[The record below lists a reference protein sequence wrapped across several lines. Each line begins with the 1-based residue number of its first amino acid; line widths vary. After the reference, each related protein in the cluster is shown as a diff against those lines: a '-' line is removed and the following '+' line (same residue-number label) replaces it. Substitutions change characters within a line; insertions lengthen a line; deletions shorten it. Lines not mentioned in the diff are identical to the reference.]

1 MNAAL
6 VAIVC
11 FLAFAVAH
19 WSYGRLLG
27 RRVFGLDPE
36 RATPAH
42 RFRDGVDFVPTR
54 VPVLFG
60 HHFASIAGLGP
71 ILGPAIAV
79 IWGWVPAILWVVL
92 GSILIGGIHDL
103 GALTV
108 SLRHDGRSIGDAC
121 RDVVGQRAR
130 LLFLIVIFFLMSL
143 AMGAFVNAIAA
154 LFVRFRPDAILP
166 SVGLMVVAMVVG
178 IATYRWGISLG
189 RTTALGLVV
198 FLGLIVAGVEFPLP
212 THHVFV
218 RDEAVRTE
226 LAALI
231 EQGKVK
237 APYGAAAELAAL
249 KAAGGEQSAAVA
261 VVQQAAERA
270 QTGWMYALLAY
281 GLIASILPV
290 WLLLQPR
297 DYINSFQLYA
307 ALALMLVGLTAAA
320 LTGSPA
326 AQIDAPAIRFIS
338 DAPPFVPFLF
348 VTIACGA
355 VSGFH
360 SLVSSG
366 TTVRQ
371 LNRETDAV
379 AIGYGGMLTEGALAV
394 LVILACAAGLG
405 ASAWSGAGEYASWSA
420 IKGGGLAVQLD
431 AVVRGAGNF
440 VAHLGIPFEYA
451 VSFLAVTVTAF
462 ALTTLD
468 SATRLL
474 RFNVEEIMRAV
485 GLPQLANRYFGSV
498 VAVGGIAWFAFSRG
512 GKSLWTLF
520 GTTNQLL
527 AGLTLLTV
535 TVYLMRCRRP
545 VWYTAVPMVLM
556 LSVTIAA
563 MILQLRT
570 FLAAP
575 QPNYTLIVVSAAVL
589 VLAVWLVVETSVV
602 MLAVRN
608 GRAERT
614 AVAAAGREAS

>member
-6 VAIVC
+6 IAIVC
-11 FLAFAVAH
+11 FAALIVAH
-19 WSYGRLLG
+19 LTYGRLLG
-27 RRVFGLDPE
+27 RRVFQLDPE
-36 RATPAH
+36 RTTPAH
-42 RFRDGVDFVPTR
+42 RYRDGVDFVPTR

-79 IWGWVPAILWVVL
+79 IWGWLPAILWVVL

-108 SLRHDGRSIGDAC
+108 SLRHEARSIGDAC
-121 RDVVGQRAR
+121 RDIVGKRAR
-130 LLFLIVIFFLMSL
+130 LLFLVVIFFLMSL

-154 LFVRFRPDAILP
+154 LFVRFRPDAIVP
-166 SVGLMVVAMVVG
+166 SVGLMVVAVVVG
-178 IATYRWGISLG
+178 LATYKARVPLG
-189 RTTALGLVV
+189 WATAVGLIV
-198 FLGLIVAGVEFPLP
+198 FVLLIVAGVEYPVP
-212 THHVFV
+212 THHAFIE
-218 RDEAVRTE
+218 DDGARTQLE
-226 LAALI
+226 QLMS
-231 EQGKVK
+231 QGKVA
-237 APYGAAAELAAL
+237 APYGAAAEMRAL
-249 KAAGGEQSAAVA
+249 EAAGADDAAIA
-261 VVQQAAERA
+261 AIDQAASQA
-270 QTGWMYALLAY
+270 QQLWMYALLFY
-281 GLIASILPV
+281 GLLASVLPV

-297 DYINSFQLYA
+297 DYLNSFQLYA
-307 ALALMLVGLTAAA
+307 ALGLMLLGLLAAA
-320 LTGSPA
+320 AVGAPA
-326 AQIDAPAIRFIS
+326 ARIDAPPIRLVS

-405 ASAWSGAGEYASWSA
+405 AAAWSEGGEYASWAA

-440 VAHLGIPFEYA
+440 VAQLGIPHAYA
-451 VSFLAVTVTAF
+451 ASFLAVTVTAF

-474 RFNVEEIMRAV
+474 RFNVEEILRAV
-485 GLPQLANRYFGSV
+485 GLPQLANRYVGSV
-498 VAVGGIAWFAFSRG
+498 VAVAGIAWFAFSKG

-545 VWYTAVPMVLM
+545 VWYTALPMVAM
-556 LSVTIAA
+556 LTVTIAA
-563 MILQLRT
+563 MILQLRG
-570 FLAAP
+570 FLQAE

-589 VLAVWLVVETSVV
+589 LLAVWLVVETGLVV
-602 MLAVRN
+602 LTLRN
-608 GRAERT
+608 GRSRQA
-614 AVAAAGREAS
+614 AVAPAGD

>member
-6 VAIVC
+6 IAVICFVALI
-11 FLAFAVAH
+11 AAH
-19 WSYGRLLG
+19 LTYGRLLG
-27 RRVFGLDPE
+27 RRVFRLDAD
-36 RATPAH
+36 RTTPAH
-42 RFRDGVDFVPTR
+42 RYRDGVDFVPTP

-92 GSILIGGIHDL
+92 GSILIGGVHDL

-108 SLRHDGRSIGDAC
+108 SLRHEARSIGDAC
-121 RDVVGQRAR
+121 RDIVGRRAR
-130 LLFLIVIFFLMSL
+130 LLFLVVIFFLMSL

-154 LFVRFRPDAILP
+154 LFVRFRPDAIVP
-166 SVGLMVVAMVVG
+166 SVGLMIVAVVVG
-178 IATYRWGISLG
+178 LATYKARVPLAWA
-189 RTTALGLVV
+189 TAVGLVV
-198 FLGLIVAGVEFPLP
+198 FVLLIVAGVEYPVP
-212 THHVFV
+212 THHAFIEDAGVQ
-218 RDEAVRTE
+218 EQ
-226 LAALI
+226 LARL
-231 EQGKVK
+231 EQQGKLA
-237 APYGAAAELAAL
+237 APYGAAAEMAAL
-249 KAAGGEQSAAVA
+249 QEAGGVDADEAVA
-261 VVQQAAERA
+261 TVDAAAHRA
-270 QTGWMYALLAY
+270 QTIWMYALLGY
-281 GLIASILPV
+281 GLLASVLPV

-297 DYINSFQLYA
+297 DYLNSFQLYA
-307 ALALMLVGLTAAA
+307 ALGLMLAGLLVAAVIGAPTAR
-320 LTGSPA
+320 
-326 AQIDAPAIRFIS
+326 IDAPAIRAVS

-405 ASAWSGAGEYASWSA
+405 AAAWTEGGEYASWAA

-440 VAHLGIPFEYA
+440 VAHLGIPHTYA
-451 VSFLAVTVTAF
+451 ASFLAVTVTAF

-474 RFNVEEIMRAV
+474 RFNVEEILRAV
-485 GLPQLANRYFGSV
+485 GLPQLANRYVGSV
-498 VAVGGIAWFAFSRG
+498 VAVAGIAWFAFSRG

-545 VWYTAVPMVLM
+545 VWYTAIPMVAM

-563 MILQLRT
+563 MILQLRG
-570 FLAAP
+570 FLAAE

-589 VLAVWLVVETSVV
+589 LLAVWLVVETGLV
-602 MLAVRN
+602 MFSLRN
-608 GRAERT
+608 GRTEKAMVAT
-614 AVAAAGREAS
+614 AGE